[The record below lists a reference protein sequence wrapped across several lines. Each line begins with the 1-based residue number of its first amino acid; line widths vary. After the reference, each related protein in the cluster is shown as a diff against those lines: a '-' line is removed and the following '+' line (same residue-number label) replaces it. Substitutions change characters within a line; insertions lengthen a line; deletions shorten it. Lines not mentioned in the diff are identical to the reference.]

1 MSEEKVEGEEGA
13 QASWTG
19 NVWQSLGGL
28 RMDVF
33 VRIGNGRIFNSWWT
47 VRISSE
53 IAVTADA
60 LKQKT
65 ALTLNADPVIGPM
78 WCSGKS
84 SWSWDSV
91 MCCQSPLKLSLRSG
105 PLSDKTSWRKRW
117 VVLLA
122 LHYLKVPPHIHPGFF
137 SNLKKMWHL
146 RVWKST
152 EKLCHPSSHQIFFKN
167 KDWGAAGYQ
176 LNRFLFF
183 LNKQFR
189 QLSETF
195 EVNVFFNIFSPMF
208 ILYVY
213 LNITLWFYTF
223 YSHLFYLLQ
232 STQQSGET
240 RKMTTIL

>member
-1 MSEEKVEGEEGA
+1 MFWIFCSQRNKVDFTYNKLADPKFSFYDKTLVDAVKKGDHWVCLFFLSLSLCHTVMSEEKVEGEEGA

-33 VRIGNGRIFNSWWT
+33 VRIGNGWIFNSWWT

-167 KDWGAAGYQ
+167 KDWGAV
-176 LNRFLFF
+176 NW
-183 LNKQFR
+183 
-189 QLSETF
+189 LSD
-195 EVNVFFNIFSPMF
+195 NWLSA
-208 ILYVY
+208 
-213 LNITLWFYTF
+213 
-223 YSHLFYLLQ
+223 
-232 STQQSGET
+232 
-240 RKMTTIL
+240 